1 MSNNNS
7 LVFTLNQSIIREGEV
22 VLRITFFILVLLLA
36 GCNPAEQTTPSAGG
50 GGSSGGTGGGAGSN
64 IPGTSSPGWDFPSSS
79 TSVQY
84 AFMGLNY
91 SHSVL
96 SGLTGGGWNISFSNP
111 APAWLNASIVSG
123 SVVLSGVPNET
134 NKTYSNFEV
143 RATKASQSFVVRFT
157 LQVRGDLL
165 RPYQWYL
172 ENDGGSFFSG
182 NDAGD
187 DDEDMR
193 VPAAWRLGY
202 LGQNVRIAV
211 SDAGL
216 EINHEDLSANLLSG
230 EHRNYDTGDDE
241 NNYLANPNPVGEAH
255 GTAVSGI
262 IAAVGWNN
270 IGVTG
275 VAPQARLAGFQFLD
289 SMQTTSMLLSQASG
303 DFDIFNYSYGTG
315 INMDV
320 IDNAMYIAHLRDR
333 VTNGRSGKGQIFVKS
348 AGNEYFGFSGNVPG
362 VGNVFAPQNANIP
375 EENNSPFIILAGATN
390 ADGFAASYSNAGSN
404 VWVSAPGGED
414 GDEDPA
420 IVTTDLMTC
429 SQGYSSSTGMYDFN
443 LFERFSSTE
452 AIFQM
457 FNPSCNYTSMMNG
470 TSSAAPNVA
479 GVVALLLSANSNLT
493 WRDVKHILAVT
504 ADKVHATAANSSH
517 YIAALNL
524 AGHVYEQGWV
534 TNAAGY
540 DFHNWYGFGRVNA
553 QAAVAMAASGYSL
566 LPAWFESNP
575 DFSLPSHARNGLALA
590 IPDNSS
596 TGVSDQIDLDLGNG
610 KIVESVQVRVSVTH
624 ARSGQ
629 VGVELTSPSGTKSI
643 LLNINNALLLPVNGG
658 IADANL
664 NVVLT
669 THAFYGENA
678 NGVWTIKM
686 VDARSGDTGV
696 LNSWSLNILG
706 H

>member
-1 MSNNNS
+1 MKIAY
-7 LVFTLNQSIIREGEV
+7 FIF
-22 VLRITFFILVLLLA
+22 VLMIA
-36 GCNPAEQTTPSAGG
+36 GCNPAQQTTPSA
-50 GGSSGGTGGGAGSN
+50 SNGGTGGSTGGSAGSST
-64 IPGTSSPGWDFPSSS
+64 PGTSTPGWEFPSSS
-79 TSVQY
+79 ISTQY

-91 SHSVL
+91 SHTVL
-96 SGLTGGGWNISFSNP
+96 SGLTGGGWSISFSNP
-111 APAWLNASIVSG
+111 SPAWLNASIVGG
-123 SVVLSGVPNET
+123 SILLSGVPNET
-134 NKTYSNFEV
+134 NKSYTNFEV
-143 RATKASQSFVVRFT
+143 RASKASQSFVARFT

-182 NDAGD
+182 NDAAD

-202 LGQNVRIAV
+202 FGQNVRIAV

-216 EINHEDLSANLLSG
+216 EISHEDLNANLLSG
-230 EHRNYDTGDDE
+230 EHRNYDTGDDD
-241 NNYLANPNPVGEAH
+241 NNYLGNPSPAGEAH

-303 DFDIFNYSYGTG
+303 NFDIFNYSYGTG
-315 INMDV
+315 INIDV
-320 IDNAMYIAHLRDR
+320 LDNSMYIAHLRER
-333 VTNGRSGKGQIFVKS
+333 VTNGRNGKGQIFVKS
-348 AGNEYFGFSGNVPG
+348 SGNEYFGFSGNVAG
-362 VGNVFAPQNANIP
+362 LGNVFAPQNANIP

-390 ADGFAASYSNAGSN
+390 ADGIAASYSNAGSN

-429 SQGYSSSTGMYDFN
+429 SQGYSSSTGIYDFN

-479 GVVALLLSANSNLT
+479 GVAALLLSANSSLT
-493 WRDVKHILAVT
+493 WRDVKHILALT
-504 ADKVHATAANSSH
+504 ADKVHASAGNSSH
-517 YIAALNL
+517 YVAGLNL
-524 AGHVYEQGWV
+524 AGYVYEQGWV
-534 TNAAGY
+534 TNAAGI

-553 QAAVAMAASGYSL
+553 QAAVAMAMSGYNL

-575 DFSLPSHARNGLALA
+575 DFSLASHTRTGIALA

-596 TGVSDQIDLDLGNG
+596 VGASDEVDLNLGNG
-610 KIVESVQVRVSVTH
+610 KIVESVQVKISVTH
-624 ARSGQ
+624 SRSGQ

-658 IADANL
+658 SPDSNL

-669 THAFYGENA
+669 SHAFYGENA
-678 NGVWTIKM
+678 NGIWRIKM
-686 VDARSGDTGV
+686 IDGRSGETGV